1 MHQCFRDYGTHVEPG
16 HQRSFIPCWE
26 RRQEGRQKGLRFLTE
41 HATMSLTSVDP
52 QFWDSLTDLQT
63 PATMARGTV
72 IGLKVLDPRL
82 KYG

>member
-1 MHQCFRDYGTHVEPG
+1 
-16 HQRSFIPCWE
+16 
-26 RRQEGRQKGLRFLTE
+26 
-41 HATMSLTSVDP
+41 MSLTSVDP

>member
-1 MHQCFRDYGTHVEPG
+1 MTL
-16 HQRSFIPCWE
+16 I
-26 RRQEGRQKGLRFLTE
+26 E
-41 HATMSLTSVDP
+41 HTTMSLTFADP

-63 PATMARGTV
+63 SSAIPRGTA